1 MIELKVYYAK
11 KEQFGSIVIS
21 SCATFADAKNEAL
34 AKYSDEE
41 DPDESIFSVCT
52 IEIPHS
58 FVKQRRRHNLTP
70 FETAVVADTILLF
83 AELHIIEAVWLT
95 IIDVRNGDSPNSY
108 TPLTAVE
115 MLYACLVATS
125 DKPDGYEDDESCTSW
140 ATTGYNSFG
149 SGTGADV
156 HAGYGSIA
164 AAPSAGETAL
174 AAVPWLF
181 QHSSVLES
189 LFLELSSVAVIQGR
203 LNRKISN
210 PRRQDTWR

>member
-21 SCATFADAKNEAL
+21 SSATFADARDEAL
-34 AKYSDEE
+34 SKYSDEA

-58 FVKQRRRHNLTP
+58 FVKQRRRNNFTP
-70 FETAVVADTILLF
+70 YQTAVVADTIQLF
-83 AELHIIEAVWLT
+83 AEVNIVGAVWLT
-95 IIDVRNGDSPNSY
+95 IIDVRNGTSPNSY
-108 TPLTAVE
+108 TPLSASE
-115 MLYACLVATS
+115 MLYACLLATS

-140 ATTGYNSFG
+140 ATTGFNSIG
-149 SGTGADV
+149 CGAGADA
-156 HAGYGSIA
+156 HAGYGSTA
-164 AAPSAGETAL
+164 AAPGAADAAL
-174 AAVPWLF
+174 TAVPWLF

>member
-11 KEQFGSIVIS
+11 KELLGSIVIPS
-21 SCATFADAKNEAL
+21 SATFGDATDEAL
-34 AKYSDEE
+34 AKYSDED

-52 IEIPHS
+52 VEIPHS
-58 FVKQRRRHNLTP
+58 FVKQRRRNSFTP
-70 FETAVVADTILLF
+70 FKTAIVSDTIQLF
-83 AELHIIEAVWLT
+83 ADLHLIETVRLT
-95 IIDVRNGDSPNSY
+95 IIDVRNGSFPNSY
-108 TPLTAVE
+108 MTLSASE
-115 MLYACLVATS
+115 MMYACLLATS
-125 DKPDGYEDDESCTSW
+125 DKPDGYEEDESCTSW

-149 SGTGADV
+149 SGAGADA
-156 HAGYGSIA
+156 HTGYGSTA
-164 AAPSAGETAL
+164 AAPGAGETAL
-174 AAVPWLF
+174 TAVPWLF